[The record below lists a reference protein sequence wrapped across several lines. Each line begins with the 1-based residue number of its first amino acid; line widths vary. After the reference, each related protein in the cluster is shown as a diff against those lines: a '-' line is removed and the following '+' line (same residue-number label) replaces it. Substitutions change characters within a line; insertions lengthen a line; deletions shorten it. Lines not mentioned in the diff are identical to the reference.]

1 MPFPRP
7 LALCA
12 GLACAGLAFPSL
24 ATAAAPSSARDDA
37 LAEIGSYRD
46 QARWVDALAAIE
58 RAQQQT
64 PDDPLL
70 YRLQVLTL
78 GDIGSAGRAWHLYQ
92 ARPDLFDDAQKQ
104 RLEADYLA
112 RRVNWSLA
120 YSKEEDRRLD
130 EAEAALAEMDRYP
143 QRDGLQHD
151 GMPVTQ
157 APLRIRIDRL
167 VLLNRLGRHAQ
178 LLAETE
184 QLQQQGHALPDYVLP
199 ALGDSLMALQRPT
212 EAIGPL
218 STAVAND
225 PSRSASR
232 SQLAYA
238 YLESEQAERA
248 IDHLQ
253 AWQKDAPTW
262 RRGGGAEPY
271 ANWARHEADLNL
283 ALIRAYSG
291 DLPAAQHALEARVA
305 IGPANSGLQTALGS
319 VYQMRGWPRRGLER
333 QQMAQ
338 TLDPRDV
345 APRLGMHEAY
355 VQLQRDDL
363 ARPLHDALLQQYP
376 DQPGVK
382 RMDRDW
388 RAHRGWRLQAQAEGG
403 RSSGGGGSSPL
414 GSDDLQYRT
423 EVASPVFDDRWRVF
437 AFLDRRAVN
446 FQQQR
451 IDPLWT
457 GAGLRYRFEQADAE
471 AAVVHAN
478 DGIGGTGLRAG
489 FGWQFDDHW
498 HASVVAARN
507 DPDASMQAR
516 VAGISADSIGV
527 NADYTR
533 DERSRWSMAASRFR
547 YDDGNRR
554 DSLSLAA
561 EQRLLTRSRL
571 LVDGLGSLYTSRG
584 SDDDA
589 PYFNPSRDRSME
601 IGLRVDQ
608 LLWRRY
614 EHHLRHRLT
623 VSVGNYWQHGFGDAF
638 VPTLAY
644 RHEWQFGPGRVL
656 EYGVSWSRPVYDGR
670 RERHIGF
677 DAALRWGQ

>member
-1 MPFPRP
+1 MPLPRP

-12 GLACAGLAFPSL
+12 GLACAGLAFPYV
-24 ATAAAPSSARDDA
+24 AAAAADEGGRADV
-37 LAEIGSYRD
+37 LAEIGGYRD

-58 RAQQQT
+58 RAQQHA

-78 GDIGSAGRAWHLYQ
+78 GDIGSANRAWRMYQ

-112 RRVNWSLA
+112 RLVNWSLA
-120 YSKEEDRRLD
+120 YSKDEDSRLD
-130 EAEAALAEMDRYP
+130 EAESALAEMEQYL
-143 QRDGLQHD
+143 QRDGT
-151 GMPVTQ
+151 PVAE

-178 LLAETE
+178 VRSEAQ

-199 ALGDSLMALQRPT
+199 ALGDSLMALQRPG

-218 STAVAND
+218 GTAVAND
-225 PSRSASR
+225 PSRVAAR

-238 YLESEQAERA
+238 YLENEQVDPA
-248 IDHLQ
+248 IDHLL
-253 AWQKDAPTW
+253 AWQRDAPPW
-262 RRGGGAEPY
+262 RWGGAAEPR

-291 DLPAAQHALEARVA
+291 DLPAAQRDLEARVA
-305 IGPANSGLQTALGS
+305 IGPGNSGLQTALGS

-338 TLDPRDV
+338 TLHPRDI

-363 ARPLHDALLQQYP
+363 ARPLHDDLLQRYP

-388 RAHRGWRLQAQAEGG
+388 RAHRGWQLQAQAEGG

-414 GSDDLQYRT
+414 GSDDLHYGT
-423 EVASPVFDDRWRVF
+423 EVASPVLDDRWRLF
-437 AFLDRRAVN
+437 AFADRRAVT
-446 FQQQR
+446 FQQRR

-457 GAGLRYRFEQADAE
+457 GLGLRYRFDRADAE

-498 HASVVAARN
+498 HAGLVAARN
-507 DPDASMQAR
+507 DPEASMQAR
-516 VAGISADSIGV
+516 VSGISADSLAL
-527 NADYTR
+527 NAEYNR
-533 DERSRWSMAASRFR
+533 DERSRFSVAASHFR

-554 DSLSLAA
+554 DSLGLAV
-561 EQRLLTRSRL
+561 EQRLLTRPRV

-623 VSVGNYWQHGFGDAF
+623 VSVGDYWQQGFGDAM